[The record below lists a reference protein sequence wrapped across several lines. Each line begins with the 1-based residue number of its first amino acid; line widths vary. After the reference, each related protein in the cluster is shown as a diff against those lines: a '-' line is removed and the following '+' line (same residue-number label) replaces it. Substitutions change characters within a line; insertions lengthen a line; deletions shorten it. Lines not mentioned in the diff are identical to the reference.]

1 MIYRT
6 TTQGE
11 IMPKENLI
19 LITVD
24 SFNPRYLQPF
34 GYNVPTTPVLN
45 SIKNDCLLFNR
56 CMAGAS
62 FSPIATTNVLC
73 GNYHVTY
80 ELDDWLDGIR
90 FQSIAQCLPADYKKA
105 GFSGLGHIGSGL
117 GFNKG
122 FDIFDEP
129 LPSNDPNRKN
139 KYEWVRHMYDTYGA
153 GPKAKGFYMGNW
165 FVDRM
170 VDFIDKNRVGP
181 FMVYAHYAET
191 HIGAERQIPKPYH
204 HFPNNKPQ
212 NYMYDGK
219 LRWWDTE
226 FIAPLV
232 DVLKKNGIYE
242 NTTIVIT
249 GDHGE
254 SFGYHNEP
262 THGLWVYN
270 EGMRVPLIIKS
281 NRVKDKGRVV
291 SNMVRHIDILPTCL
305 DVLGMGYHDLAGQSV
320 LKMFDGQPEH
330 EEPIVGYLENYGTRY
345 SGEQRGLVTNSFKY
359 ILTEPALKIPKDPFY
374 EDLIKRYPQPRELLF
389 DLRNDPNEQVNLVGD
404 PAFSVLHSKFAN
416 MMDKAKNDKE
426 FRDWRME

>member
-1 MIYRT
+1 MSD
-6 TTQGE
+6 
-11 IMPKENLI
+11 KENLI

-24 SFNPRYLQPF
+24 SFNPKYLQPF
-34 GYNVPTTPVLN
+34 GYKVETTPVLN
-45 SIKNDCLLFNR
+45 SIKNDCLLFSN

-73 GNYHVTY
+73 GNYHITY

-90 FQSIAQCLPADYKKA
+90 FETIAQKLPKDYVKA
-105 GFSGLGHIGSGL
+105 GYSGLGHIGSGL
-117 GFNKG
+117 GFDRG

-129 LPSNDPNRKN
+129 LPNNDPRRKN

-170 VDFIDKNRVGP
+170 VDFIGTNADKP
-181 FMVYAHYAET
+181 FFVYAHYAET
-191 HIGAERQIPKPYH
+191 HIGAERQIPKAYH
-204 HFPNNKPQ
+204 HFPNNKQQ

-226 FIAPLV
+226 FIAPIV
-232 DVLKKNGIYE
+232 DMLRKKGIYE

-281 NRVKDKGRVV
+281 SKVHDKGRIVK
-291 SNMVRHIDILPTCL
+291 NMVRHIDILPTCL
-305 DVLGMGYHDLAGQSV
+305 DLIGDTSWRLDSSRIIGDSV
-320 LKMFDGQPEH
+320 LEMFDGKPNH
-330 EEPIVGYLENYGTRY
+330 EENIVGYLENYGTRY
-345 SGEQRGLVTNSFKY
+345 SGEQRGLMTNTLKY
-359 ILTEPALKIPKDPFY
+359 VLTEPILNIPKDPFY
-374 EDLIKRYPQPRELLF
+374 KDLINRYPQEQEMLF
-389 DLRNDPNEQVNLVGD
+389 DLRFDPVEAINVIGEPIYEDV
-404 PAFSVLHSKFAN
+404 ATKFRK
-416 MMDKAKNDKE
+416 MMKE
-426 FRDWRME
+426 VKENKSFGDWRIQ

>member
-1 MIYRT
+1 MSN
-6 TTQGE
+6 Q
-11 IMPKENLI
+11 ENLI

-24 SFNPRYLQPF
+24 SFNPKYLQPF
-34 GYNVPTTPVLN
+34 GYSVPTTPILN
-45 SIKNDCLLFNR
+45 SIKDDCLLFDK

-80 ELDDWLDGIR
+80 ELDDWLDGMR
-90 FQSIAQCLPADYKKA
+90 FKSIAEMLPGNYKKA

-117 GFNKG
+117 GFNRG
-122 FDIFDEP
+122 FDSFDEP

-170 VDFIDKNRVGP
+170 VDFIDKNSDGP
-181 FMVYAHYAET
+181 LMVYAHYAET
-191 HIGAERQIPKPYH
+191 HIGAERQIPKAYH
-204 HFPNNKPQ
+204 NFPNNKQQ

-226 FIAPLV
+226 FIAPLIE
-232 DVLKKNGIYE
+232 VLKRKGIYE
-242 NTTIVIT
+242 KTHIVIT

-281 NRVKDKGRVV
+281 NKVKQKGRIVH
-291 SNMVRHIDILPTCL
+291 NMVRHIDVAPTCL
-305 DVLGMGYHDLAGQSV
+305 SLLGLDKSAGLMGESV
-320 LKMFDGQPEH
+320 LDLFDGKSEFH
-330 EEPIVGYLENYGTRY
+330 EENIVGYLENYGTRY
-345 SGEQRGLVTNSFKY
+345 SGEQRGLVTNSAKY
-359 ILTEPALKIPKDPFY
+359 ILTEPTLQIPKDPFY
-374 EDLIKRYPQPRELLF
+374 EDLIKKFPQEREILF
-389 DLRNDPNEQVNLVGD
+389 DLRYDPLETTNVIDHPSYSTLATKMRQTMSEIKTN
-404 PAFSVLHSKFAN
+404 
-416 MMDKAKNDKE
+416 KE
-426 FRDWRME
+426 FKNWRIG